1 MNSTMCFFMFVTLI
15 LSGRVLA
22 REDVI
27 ATITND
33 DNKEI
38 YNMIVQSDEET
49 NTIKGFFKDDYLNGK
64 KIERE
69 HLRSSELVTTGV
81 VLDQRGERTVIA
93 LKSDN
98 FDNER
103 GGLVTIDTLFNGVN
117 GQRKEY
123 ELELAQSKD
132 GWKLF
137 RKGKIISKL
146 HILVNKKFLIGAV
159 GVKEIVMK

>member
-1 MNSTMCFFMFVTLI
+1 MNSAMCFFMFVTLI

-49 NTIKGFFKDDYLNGK
+49 NTIRGFFKDDYLNGK

-137 RKGKIISKL
+137 RKGKVISKL